1 MRKSTVVTGLMIIL
15 IGVVFLVIAPRSIRD
30 FLAQALE
37 ASTDLYL
44 ALGLTMTIFG
54 IIPTLVGIYAVETV
68 CAECKQKTWVVSLKP
83 DLNKPNYCQ
92 TCERKRHSQRGAR

>member
-1 MRKSTVVTGLMIIL
+1 MIVL
-15 IGVVFLVIAPRSIRD
+15 IGVAFLVIARRSVRD

-37 ASTDLYL
+37 ASPDLYL
-44 ALGLTMTIFG
+44 ALGVVMIIFG
-54 IIPTLVGIYAVETV
+54 IIPTIVGIYAVETV

-92 TCERKRHSQRGAR
+92 TCERKRHSQKSAR